1 MYSETRP
8 NAKPENVSTNI
19 MTTLQNIIS
28 ILTLTILCSCNNSST
43 NKTATA
49 QIDSIV
55 SDTASIS
62 NQTSNASILTNDEE
76 NVDTITTIKFN
87 ELSISINRLIIYDED
102 KKIDQIQKDTIEIY
116 SQLGETIEGQLISI
130 SSDQLTGLTIE
141 QRYETSVTIMNEGPH
156 CDLTDWKHFYSDWNK
171 LQANSKGKF
180 TCDRYT
186 EKDYE
191 KFPKISIADLKQ
203 KVKEQY
209 GDDWFKLIE
218 KVKLPTEYPSGVSIS
233 RYYLRVTGQRKDN
246 RQTVTKLIVI
256 ETPMGC

>member
-1 MYSETRP
+1 MQLYCTKRQ
-8 NAKPENVSTNI
+8 VSTNI

-28 ILTLTILCSCNNSST
+28 ILTLTTLCSCNNSST

-55 SDTASIS
+55 IDTTSIS
-62 NQTSNASILTNDEE
+62 DQTSNSSTFINDKDD
-76 NVDTITTIKFN
+76 VDTITTIIFN

-102 KKIDQIQKDTIEIY
+102 KKIDQIQKDTVEI
-116 SQLGETIEGQLISI
+116 SAELGETIEGQLISI
-130 SSDQLTGLTIE
+130 SSDQLTGLTVE

-171 LQANSKGKF
+171 LQENSKGQF
-180 TCDRYT
+180 SCDKYT
-186 EKDYE
+186 EKEYE
-191 KFPKISIADLKQ
+191 KFPKISIDDLKQ
-203 KVKEQY
+203 KVKEEC
-209 GDDWFKLIE
+209 GDEWLKLVE
-218 KVKLPTEYPSGVSIS
+218 KVKTPTEYPSGVSIS

-246 RQTVTKLIVI
+246 GKTVTKLIVI